1 MNKKDFFE
9 KYSVKSIF
17 NFECGKCKLKSKNYL
32 KFIKINGGLFLGD
45 INILDYS
52 YIRYCGIC
60 FLNSDLNELADIKHL
75 IGYEN
80 RFLKSRCPICKKWK
94 KEYLKLD
101 KFIPKDVCYEC
112 LDRMFGVKYYYVILE
127 DNQELNDEEINSILI
142 KIYSMPDLKIKYKK
156 DEYRNETNSI
166 GFYLFIRTETYD
178 DAIKFYNIL
187 NYNKLNS
194 RVVDEENYFKLINN
208 EK

>member
-1 MNKKDFFE
+1 
-9 KYSVKSIF
+9 
-17 NFECGKCKLKSKNYL
+17 
-32 KFIKINGGLFLGD
+32 
-45 INILDYS
+45 
-52 YIRYCGIC
+52 
-60 FLNSDLNELADIKHL
+60 
-75 IGYEN
+75 
-80 RFLKSRCPICKKWK
+80 
-94 KEYLKLD
+94 
-101 KFIPKDVCYEC
+101 
-112 LDRMFGVKYYYVILE
+112 MFVVKYYYVILE

-178 DAIKFYNIL
+178 DASKFCNIL